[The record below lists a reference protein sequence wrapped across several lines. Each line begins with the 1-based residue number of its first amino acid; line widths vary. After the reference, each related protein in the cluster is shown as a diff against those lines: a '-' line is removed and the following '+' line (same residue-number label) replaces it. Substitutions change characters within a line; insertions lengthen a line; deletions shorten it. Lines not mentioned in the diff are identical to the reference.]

1 MGTTRTAPD
10 VDETSAPEPTS
21 DADIALAGE
30 IGRGLSQLF
39 RVAAR
44 AKARM
49 YAAGEL
55 TEWSTIIL
63 LAPLIDMGPLRSS
76 ALADAGH
83 VDPSRAS
90 RMIAHLVEL
99 GYVERQAD
107 PADGRASIIAIT
119 DAGRDAFDRLRK
131 QRDRFLAAVVAGWPE
146 RDRKR
151 LAALM
156 TRFVSDLCREERA
169 AEEHRPDARTDDT
182 EPQPKMEHE

>member
-1 MGTTRTAPD
+1 MGSTRTAPE
-10 VDETSAPEPTS
+10 VDRTSTPEPLS
-21 DADIALAGE
+21 DADLALASE

-63 LAPLIDMGPLRSS
+63 LAPLIEMGPLRSS

-107 PADGRASIIAIT
+107 PADGRASIIAVT
-119 DAGRDAFDRLRK
+119 DAGRAAFERLCR
-131 QRDRFLAAVVAGWPE
+131 QRDRFLAAVVSDWPE

-151 LAALM
+151 LAKLM
-156 TRFVSDLCREERA
+156 TRFVTDLCHEERA
-169 AEEHRPDARTDDT
+169 AGEHRYPTDLTT
-182 EPQPKMEHE
+182 EDGA

>member
-1 MGTTRTAPD
+1 MS
-10 VDETSAPEPTS
+10 DE
-21 DADIALAGE
+21 DIALAGE

-49 YAAGEL
+49 YASGEL
-55 TEWSTIIL
+55 SDWTTIVL
-63 LAPLIDMGPLRSS
+63 VAPLIESGPMRSS
-76 ALADAGH
+76 ALAEAGH

-107 PADGRASIIAIT
+107 PADGRASIIAVT
-119 DAGRDAFDRLRK
+119 HAGRTAFDRLCR
-131 QRDRFLAAVVAGWPE
+131 QRDRFLAAVVADWPE

-151 LAALM
+151 LANLM
-156 TRFVSDLCREERA
+156 TRLVVDLCHEHERA
-169 AEEHRPDARTDDT
+169 AHEGSVAA
-182 EPQPKMEHE
+182 QPKMEHA